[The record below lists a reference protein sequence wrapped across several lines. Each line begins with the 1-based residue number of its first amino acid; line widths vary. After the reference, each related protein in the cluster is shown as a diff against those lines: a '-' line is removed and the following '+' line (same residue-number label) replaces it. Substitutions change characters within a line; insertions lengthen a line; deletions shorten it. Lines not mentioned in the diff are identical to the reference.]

1 MSDHTLFI
9 RRVSENGRATY
20 EPVGT
25 WPATSLGEGLWMVER
40 APNYTRT
47 LSLRRYADLPDP
59 MPAAALELHRD
70 VIATAIGDLMRKW
83 SRGDAMSPASWAD
96 EIIAA
101 VARKEAAG

>member
-1 MSDHTLFI
+1 MNNTLY
-9 RRVSENGRATY
+9 RRKENGRY
-20 EPVGT
+20 EPVGIQCPDLT
-25 WPATSLGEGLWMVER
+25 IGLWIVER
-40 APNYTRT
+40 TPGCTRT

-83 SRGDAMSPASWAD
+83 SRGDTMSPASWTD